1 MVIKMPWVTSAANG
15 VRIQVKVQPR
25 SSKNEIIGV
34 TGDFLRVKLTA
45 PPVEGEANK
54 ALVKYLGQLFG
65 CAGGRIKILRG
76 ATGRCKLVEITG
88 LTEEA
93 VRQQLKPKLPE

>member
-1 MVIKMPWVTSAANG
+1 MPWLTSTANG

-25 SSKNEIIGV
+25 SSKNEIIGF
-34 TGDFLRVKLTA
+34 TGDFLRVRLTA

-65 CAGGRIKILRG
+65 CPGGRIKILRG
-76 ATGRCKLVEITG
+76 AAARRKLVEITG
-88 LTEEA
+88 LTEET
-93 VRQQLKPKLPE
+93 VRQQLSQCCGNRV